1 MRVELGKDLQIK
13 PPQAKNHRIM
23 PFVPIL
29 LLSSRIF
36 CRQNIDTLYSYW
48 AYNTRLHM
56 EALTTGP
63 LVPLLLKFSNH
74 ITEVG

>member
-13 PPQAKNHRIM
+13 LSQAKNHRLM

-36 CRQNIDTLYSYW
+36 CRQNMDTLY
-48 AYNTRLHM
+48 AYGACNTGLHT

-63 LVPLLLKFSNH
+63 LLPLLPQ
-74 ITEVG
+74 VQ